1 MSYKHFSV
9 SVVLQ
14 TCLLAVTPIIAVLVW
29 PYDKFFVFRY
39 LLAMV
44 YIIQV
49 VQLIRL
55 VRKTNRELARF
66 IESFGFGD
74 TTIHFHTSDKDASF
88 QDLFQSFNQVVKAF
102 RQLKLDKEKEYL
114 FFETA
119 LKKIGVAII
128 VVNEHGN
135 VTMTND
141 ALLRLLNIQYLHRL
155 DRLNAFKPGLANEL
169 MQLQPNQQKLIE
181 LMVNNRMLQVA
192 LTSVLMKKEEKTL
205 RLLAFQD
212 IRSEIEQKELES
224 WQKLIR
230 VLTHEVMNS
239 LSPINILSA
248 GIKERFQTEEA
259 PITIDDEEQEEIIEG
274 LNAIHTRSKG
284 LTSFVESYRS
294 MAGLKSA
301 QTKPCNIYE
310 LLSRIQAL
318 YTNNGNAFDLTI
330 DCDKQL
336 SYFIDEKLME
346 QSLINLV
353 KNSIEALDKN
363 PAFITVKAH
372 LSAQKLVI
380 TISDNGKGIPAEE
393 LDKVCVPFYT
403 TRKKGSGIGLA
414 LSQQVMRLHGG
425 QLKVDSEEGKGTV
438 VSLLFGV

>member
-9 SVVLQ
+9 SVVVQ
-14 TCLLAVTPIIAVLVW
+14 ACLLALTPVIVLLIW
-29 PYDKFFVFRY
+29 PYEKFFVFRY
-39 LLAMV
+39 LLALT
-44 YIIQV
+44 YIVQV
-49 VQLIRL
+49 GLLIRR

-74 TTIHFHTSDKDASF
+74 TTIHFHTSDKDGSF

-141 ALLRLLNIQYLHRL
+141 ALLRLLNIKYLHRI
-155 DRLNAFKPGLANEL
+155 DRLNTFKAGLSDEL
-169 MQLQPNQQKLIE
+169 MHLQPNQQKLIE
-181 LMVNNRMLQVA
+181 LMVDNRMLQVA
-192 LTSVLMKKEEKTL
+192 LSSVLMRKEDKTL

-248 GIKERFQTEEA
+248 GLKNRFQTSET
-259 PITIDDEEQEEIIEG
+259 PVTIEDDERLEMIEG

-301 QTKPCNIYE
+301 QTKSCNIYD

-318 YTNNGNAFDLTI
+318 YATNGHTFDLKV

-336 SYFIDEKLME
+336 CYFIDEKLLE

-353 KNSIEALDKN
+353 KNSIEALDKD
-363 PAFITVKAH
+363 PARITVKAH
-372 LSAQKLVI
+372 LKAQKLEIKV
-380 TISDNGKGIPAEE
+380 SDNGKGIAEEE

-403 TRKKGSGIGLA
+403 TRNGGSGIGLA
-414 LSQQVMRLHGG
+414 LSRQVMRLHGG
-425 QLKVDSEEGKGTV
+425 HLKIQSEEGKGTV
-438 VSLLFGV
+438 VSLLF

>member
-1 MSYKHFSV
+1 MSYKHFSL
-9 SVVLQ
+9 SVIVHA
-14 TCLLAVTPIIAVLVW
+14 CLLAITPLIVVLIW
-29 PYDKFFVFRY
+29 PYEKLFVFRF
-39 LLAMV
+39 LLAFI

-49 VQLIRL
+49 ISLIRL

-74 TTIHFHTSDKDASF
+74 TTIHFHTSDKDTSF

-135 VTMTND
+135 VTMTNE
-141 ALLRLLNIQYLHRL
+141 ALLRLLNIKYLHRL
-155 DRLNAFKPGLANEL
+155 DKLNSFKPGLSDEL

-192 LTSVLMKKEEKTL
+192 LTSVLMKKEDKML

-248 GIKERFQTEEA
+248 GLKERFQNSEA
-259 PITIDDEEQEEIIEG
+259 PISIDDEEQSEIIEG

-301 QTKPCNIYE
+301 QTQPCNIYQI
-310 LLSRIQAL
+310 LLRIQAL
-318 YTNNGNAFDLTI
+318 YAKKGNAFELTVN
-330 DCDKQL
+330 CEKQL
-336 SYFIDEKLME
+336 SYLVDEKLLE

-353 KNSIEALDKN
+353 KNSIEALDKH
-363 PAFITVKAH
+363 PAHIAIC
-372 LSAQKLVI
+372 AQIKTKKLQI
-380 TISDNGKGIPAEE
+380 TIHDNGKGIPEEE

-403 TRKKGSGIGLA
+403 TRHGGSGIGLA

-425 QLKVDSEEGKGTV
+425 NLKIHSEIEKGTTV
-438 VSLLFGV
+438 LLNF